1 MSSLT
6 ILSPDSPCW
15 QDWTLRTSL
24 AKLTIMDN
32 GTMGTK
38 QLEMISGHRKE
49 FPRSRI
55 QNIPNNVVNATYCI
69 FCRWIGISFPMS
81 WWIIGKNG
89 GQFLSSITIPAV
101 KTKQRTL
108 SYIKYNHA
116 QPRWLQ
122 KKENQYD
129 NIPRAIA
136 SSFRF
141 SSWKTKGKWISNYF
155 YKHTRT

>member
-1 MSSLT
+1 
-6 ILSPDSPCW
+6 
-15 QDWTLRTSL
+15 
-24 AKLTIMDN
+24 
-32 GTMGTK
+32 
-38 QLEMISGHRKE
+38 MISGHRKE

-108 SYIKYNHA
+108 SYIKYNFA
-116 QPRWLQ
+116 QPHWLQ
-122 KKENQYD
+122 KKKINMITYPVLSHLPSVLAPGKQKE
-129 NIPRAIA
+129 
-136 SSFRF
+136 SRF
-141 SSWKTKGKWISNYF
+141 QITFINSNYF
-155 YKHTRT
+155 YKQTHINIWA